1 MKLRKTINGVEFIG
15 LMGEDKTKAIN
26 GIIDMLNELSNNN
39 KLSIEYGARTHQ
51 EIFTDRENLIS
62 LTLNMN
68 NTTIIRIILDDYI
81 NNRIFDFA
89 VRIGENNS
97 DALLTC
103 IKQCKNRIN
112 LNKFKDTINDVLE
125 SNK

>member
-1 MKLRKTINGVEFIG
+1 MKLRKTINGVEIIG

-26 GIIDMLNELSNNN
+26 AIIDMLNELSNNN

-89 VRIGENNS
+89 VRVGENNS
-97 DALLTC
+97 DALLAC

>member
-1 MKLRKTINGVEFIG
+1 MKLRKTINGIEFIS

-26 GIIDMLNELSNNN
+26 SIIDMLNELSNNN
-39 KLSIEYGARTHQ
+39 KLSIEYGARTNH
-51 EIFTDRENLIS
+51 EIFIDKENLIS

-89 VRIGENNS
+89 VRVGENNS
-97 DALLTC
+97 DALLAC
-103 IKQCKNRIN
+103 IKKCKNRIN
-112 LNKFKDTINDVLE
+112 LNKFKDTINSVLE